1 MSAVIVNFAAARHA
15 VHQLERLGPT
25 NQRQVVIDAVI
36 AENRAGRTG
45 MAVGGALQMLA
56 MRMRQPHPRCTS

>member
-1 MSAVIVNFAAARHA
+1 MSAVIINFAAARCA

-25 NQRQVVIDAVI
+25 NQRQAVIDAVI

-45 MAVGGALQMLA
+45 MAVAGALQMLA
-56 MRMRQPHPRCTS
+56 MRVRQHQPGRTS